1 MKRTVWKKGTTGVPV
16 WKGDRWSWGDM
27 ILVALLA
34 VLIEVFW
41 GVRAVDLGR
50 NQQMWLIT
58 MKAEAGAL
66 ETGLS
71 IIVDGFDEVSALLFC

>member
-1 MKRTVWKKGTTGVPV
+1 
-16 WKGDRWSWGDM
+16 M
-27 ILVALLA
+27 ILVAFLA

-41 GVRAVDLGR
+41 GVCAVDLRG

-58 MKAEAGAL
+58 VEAEAGAL

-71 IIVDGFDEVSALLFC
+71 VVVDGSDKVSALLFC